1 MDKKKNT
8 VDEFEKVLEGAFNDK
23 ELSKVK
29 LIEMVEPLIKSSMK
43 KYYYGYT
50 NREDLIQEGR
60 FKILDCLETFDKGK
74 GVYFLGYVKAQLRYL
89 YLNLSKLKEF
99 EISLNSKIDLGEGSV
114 EMIDTLID
122 ENVDIDGDYVKKC
135 EHENLRNAM
144 DILTEKEAQ
153 VLKMYYFENMGMKDI
168 AKDLG
173 LAYRTV
179 VNTKTNGLEKLRSII
194 LSH

>member
-1 MDKKKNT
+1 MNIKKNT

-43 KYYYGYT
+43 KYYYGDT
-50 NREDLIQEGR
+50 NKEDLIQEGR
-60 FKILDCLETFDKGK
+60 FKILDCLETFDKEK
-74 GVYFLGYVKAQLRYL
+74 GVYFLGYLKAQLRYL
-89 YLNLSKLKEF
+89 YLNLSKFKEF

-122 ENVDIDGDYVKKC
+122 ENVDIDGDFVKKC
-135 EHENLRNAM
+135 ENENLRNTM
-144 DILTEKEAQ
+144 DILTEREAQ
-153 VLKMYYFENMGMKDI
+153 VLKMYYFEDMGMKDI

>member
-1 MDKKKNT
+1 LNIKKNT

-43 KYYYGYT
+43 KYYYGDT
-50 NREDLIQEGR
+50 NKEDLIQEGR
-60 FKILDCLETFDKGK
+60 FKILDCLETFDKEK
-74 GVYFLGYVKAQLRYL
+74 GVYFLGYAKAQLRYL
-89 YLNLSKLKEF
+89 YLNLSKFKEF

-122 ENVDIDGDYVKKC
+122 ENVDIDGDFVKKC
-135 EHENLRNAM
+135 ENENLRNTM
-144 DILTEKEAQ
+144 DILTEREAQ
-153 VLKMYYFENMGMKDI
+153 VLKMYYFEDMGMKDI